1 VLPFAQEFRP
11 PGAHQTIQG
20 PTAMQ
25 QLTGEGRRIVDGVA
39 QRHGFSSDA
48 VLTMLLAVSA
58 GYGNQAQFSHPEF
71 GGMGQWSSGGMV
83 MIGDMFNNYLKGR
96 VSSLCQELST
106 LIQGQPLFAGPA
118 QTQSQ
123 SQGGGWQ
130 GQGSNWQGQQ
140 GGNSQQQSSGG
151 SGFNS
156 GMGTSLFVQSSGSG
170 NWWPSDLGVAGSTG
184 SQNNL
189 RYAYFPNA
197 RRLAI
202 DQGGQVTVYDTA
214 DHQIGGFGQQQS
226 GDQSITF
233 TSQYGVVRVAD
244 LPQITA
250 NTSQTA
256 PSSPVSPAPQQTNTW
271 TPYPSASEPLPAS
284 PSPAPAQPQVSSNE
298 IFSLLEKLADLHTKG
313 ILTDAEYE
321 TKKAE
326 MLKRL

>member
-1 VLPFAQEFRP
+1 
-11 PGAHQTIQG
+11 
-20 PTAMQ
+20 MQ
-25 QLTGEGRRIVDGVA
+25 QLTEEGRRIVDGVA

-106 LIQGQPLFAGPA
+106 LIQGQPLFAMPA
-118 QTQSQ
+118 QSQSQ

-130 GQGSNWQGQQ
+130 GQL
-140 GGNSQQQSSGG
+140 GGNAQQQSSGG
-151 SGFNS
+151 GMSG
-156 GMGTSLFVQSSGSG
+156 GMGTSLFVANSQSS
-170 NWWPSDLGVAGSTG
+170 NWWPGDLGMAGSTG

-202 DQGGQVTVYDTA
+202 DQGGQVTVYDTL

-244 LPQITA
+244 LPLITGNSNQNTPSNSFSTA
-250 NTSQTA
+250 NAA
-256 PSSPVSPAPQQTNTW
+256 PSFQSNPAPAPQPTNTW
-271 TPYPSASEPLPAS
+271 TPAPTVNEPLPATPS
-284 PSPAPAQPQVSSNE
+284 PSPVAPQPQVSSNE
-298 IFSLLEKLADLHTKG
+298 IFGLLEKLADLHAKG

-321 TKKAE
+321 GKKAE

>member
-1 VLPFAQEFRP
+1 
-11 PGAHQTIQG
+11 
-20 PTAMQ
+20 MQ
-25 QLTGEGRRIVDGVA
+25 QLTDEGRRIVDGVA

-96 VSSLCQELST
+96 VSSLCQELSG
-106 LIQGQPLFAGPA
+106 LIQGQPLFAVPA
-118 QTQSQ
+118 QSQNQ

-130 GQGSNWQGQQ
+130 AQGGGWQGQS
-140 GGNSQQQSSGG
+140 GGNAQQQSSGG
-151 SGFNS
+151 GMNSGMNS
-156 GMGTSLFVQSSGSG
+156 GMGTSLFVAYRQSS
-170 NWWPSDLGVAGSTG
+170 NWWPGDLGMAGSTG

-202 DQGGQVTVYDTA
+202 DQNGQVTVYDTL
-214 DHQIGGFGQQQS
+214 DHHIGGFGQQQS

-233 TSQYGVVRVAD
+233 TSQYGLVRVAD
-244 LPQITA
+244 LPQINGA
-250 NTSQTA
+250 NTPNTSNTSYSTGNATPAFQNSTA
-256 PSSPVSPAPQQTNTW
+256 PTVND
-271 TPYPSASEPLPAS
+271 PLPPGPA
-284 PSPAPAQPQVSSNE
+284 APAQQSQPQVSSNE
-298 IFSLLEKLADLHTKG
+298 IFSLLEKLADLHGKG
-313 ILTDAEYE
+313 ILTETEYE
-321 TKKAE
+321 TKKAD

>member
-1 VLPFAQEFRP
+1 
-11 PGAHQTIQG
+11 
-20 PTAMQ
+20 MQ
-25 QLTGEGRRIVDGVA
+25 QLTDEGRRIVDGVA

-58 GYGNQAQFSHPEF
+58 GYGNQAQFNHNEF
-71 GGMGQWSSGGMV
+71 GGMGQWSSGGMT

-96 VSSLCQELST
+96 VASLCQELST
-106 LIQGQPLFAGPA
+106 LIQGQPLFAVPA
-118 QTQSQ
+118 QSQSQ

-130 GQGSNWQGQQ
+130 GQS

-151 SGFNS
+151 GMGSGMNS
-156 GMGTSLFVQSSGSG
+156 GAGTSLFVPNRSN
-170 NWWPSDLGVAGSTG
+170 NWWPSDLGMAGSTG

-197 RRLAI
+197 HRLAI
-202 DQGGQVTVYDTA
+202 DQGGQVTVYNTL

-233 TSQYGVVRVAD
+233 TSQYGLVRVAD
-244 LPQITA
+244 LPQIMDNNYSQ
-250 NTSQTA
+250 NTSNTSFSTSNSNA
-256 PSSPVSPAPQQTNTW
+256 PAFQTN
-271 TPYPSASEPLPAS
+271 
-284 PSPAPAQPQVSSNE
+284 PAPAPKPANTWAPAPVILDPLPPATPNPNPSHNAQPHVSSNE
-298 IFSLLEKLADLHTKG
+298 IFGLLEKLADLHGKG
-313 ILTDAEYE
+313 ILTDTEYE

>member
-1 VLPFAQEFRP
+1 
-11 PGAHQTIQG
+11 
-20 PTAMQ
+20 MQ
-25 QLTGEGRRIVDGVA
+25 QLTSEGRRIVDGVA

-96 VSSLCQELST
+96 VGSLCQELST
-106 LIQGQPLFAGPA
+106 LIQGQPLFAVPA

-130 GQGSNWQGQQ
+130 GQGGNWQGQQ
-140 GGNSQQQSSGG
+140 GSGQQQSSGG
-151 SGFNS
+151 GMGS
-156 GMGTSLFVQSSGSG
+156 GMGTSLFVQGSGSG

-202 DQGGQVTVYDTA
+202 DQGGQVTVYDTG

-244 LPQITA
+244 LPQITG
-250 NTSQTA
+250 NNNQNA
-256 PSSPVSPAPQQTNTW
+256 PSSSFAPAPQQTNTW
-271 TPYPSASEPLPAS
+271 TPSPAVNEPTPAS
-284 PSPAPAQPQVSSNE
+284 PSPAPATLQPQVSSNE
-298 IFSLLEKLADLHTKG
+298 IFSLLEKLADLHGKG